1 MNMYISHTSA
11 LEWLART
18 NAKPLACTASDR
30 RRRVP
35 SRDGAPLPSVGK
47 ATRADIEGL
56 SSSGSAFLTRPV
68 HLLVPNAKLRTRCA
82 TVRCHVRSGPFPARS
97 FLPVAAN
104 AFSSSPE
111 LAFVQMAES
120 LDQPRLV
127 KLGDELC
134 GTYGIETIGIVDF
147 DRKTPFTTVDRL
159 ERFLL
164 KAERMPGLEKARR
177 AARFI
182 APGSASPM
190 ETAVILLFCLPPR
203 LGGYGL
209 PRPTMNGKANLRKQA
224 SLKPSEQR
232 YRCDLLWADANIAVE
247 YDSFL
252 HHSSRSGL
260 ADDARRRTDLLVRGV
275 TVVSITGRTVW
286 NLIELDEIAR
296 LLTKRLG
303 KRLWTSRDD
312 WRKAQ
317 HELHGMLTG
326 SFFSA

>member
-11 LEWLART
+11 LELLAST
-18 NAKPLACTASDR
+18 NAKPLACTSSDR

-35 SRDGAPLPSVGK
+35 RRDGAPLPSVGK

-134 GTYGIETIGIVDF
+134 GTYGIETVGIVDF

-159 ERFLL
+159 GSCSKRNACRDS
-164 KAERMPGLEKARR
+164 KRR
-177 AARFI
+177 EGPRASSRQNRLRPWKQPSSCCSACRQ
-182 APGSASPM
+182 GSAG
-190 ETAVILLFCLPPR
+190 TACPVPR
-203 LGGYGL
+203 
-209 PRPTMNGKANLRKQA
+209 
-224 SLKPSEQR
+224 
-232 YRCDLLWADANIAVE
+232 
-247 YDSFL
+247 
-252 HHSSRSGL
+252 
-260 ADDARRRTDLLVRGV
+260 
-275 TVVSITGRTVW
+275 
-286 NLIELDEIAR
+286 
-296 LLTKRLG
+296 
-303 KRLWTSRDD
+303 
-312 WRKAQ
+312 
-317 HELHGMLTG
+317 
-326 SFFSA
+326 